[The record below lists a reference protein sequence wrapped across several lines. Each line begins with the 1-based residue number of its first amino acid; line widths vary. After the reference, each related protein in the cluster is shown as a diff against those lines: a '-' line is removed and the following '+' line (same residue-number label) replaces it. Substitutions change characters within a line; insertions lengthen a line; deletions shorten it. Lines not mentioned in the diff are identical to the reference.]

1 MIDPKYPHY
10 SKLKKYL
17 TKEHL
22 EIYKSLTQKFSYY
35 DYFDNSQLN
44 IIKNS
49 RKSLVFSYKN
59 LLIKVCFVRT
69 SSSREIYFSHLFYP
83 IEIFAFIVND
93 GCMLF
98 LPLYSNDLNY
108 YLKQNSLPEIYNNLE
123 KDLFLQIINFHN
135 NFAIHY
141 DINPRNIVSTKNV
154 EDDLYDWRIID
165 FGLMYTF
172 LPSNSEPLSIQF
184 IINSN
189 LAKNRKD
196 CGGFESE
203 WPLEKKFQNF
213 SEKSKLFWL
222 YMIDWYDYIYILN
235 LIKPCEYYVR
245 LLKDTSL
252 LITPPIINF
261 IKELFKKY
269 ESHINQKPFYI
280 MNVAKI

>member
-1 MIDPKYPHY
+1 MINPKYPHY

-44 IIKNS
+44 IIKNGS
-49 RKSLVFSYKN
+49 KSLVFSYKN

-83 IEIFAFIVND
+83 MEIFAFIVND

-108 YLKQNSLPEIYNNLE
+108 YFKQNSLPEIYNNLQ

-165 FGLMYTF
+165 FGLTYTF

-184 IINSN
+184 ILNSN
-189 LAKNRKD
+189 ICSGTCRRLLV
-196 CGGFESE
+196 
-203 WPLEKKFQNF
+203 PLENKFKNL
-213 SEKSKLFWL
+213 SEKSKLFWI
-222 YMIDWYDYIYILN
+222 YMIDWYDYIYTLN
-235 LIKPCEYYVR
+235 LIKPCEYYVQ
-245 LLKDTSL
+245 LLDDTSSL
-252 LITPPIINF
+252 KKTSIIKFINGLI
-261 IKELFKKY
+261 KKY